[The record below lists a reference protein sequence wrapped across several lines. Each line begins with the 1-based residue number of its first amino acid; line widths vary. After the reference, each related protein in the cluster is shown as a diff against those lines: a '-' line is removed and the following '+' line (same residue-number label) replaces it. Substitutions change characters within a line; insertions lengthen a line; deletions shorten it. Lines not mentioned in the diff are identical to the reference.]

1 MGKKSKNDMD
11 FDFDDNFD
19 FEDPFAS
26 IDGEIEPGAKN
37 SKKRSVIG
45 DVFKGTVSGAKS
57 KITDPEFIGKS
68 VRNSLP
74 PSYDTVFEGV
84 DEVTTNVR
92 KIYDQAV
99 SELKP
104 AVSAITSNI
113 DRMVPESL
121 GPVKSVTKKI
131 NGIFNKDKIN
141 SQISTESAE
150 NMAVSSAMSQVFGK
164 MEARD
169 DQRQARDEAEF
180 KVSQAVDAK
189 RFKSSSALMAR
200 IADNTGNILGM
211 KQGVELDYQKKSLEL
226 QVRQL
231 FTLQDLTTKS
241 VRFQEAAVK
250 QYEAIAKNT
259 SLPEF
264 VKLQESERFKEIA
277 KNKFYGNIQGA
288 LYEKTGL
295 GKIMERIKNDAGE
308 YIGGIKQGLQGGA
321 DIAEMVREQLEQM
334 NELKESGFDISK
346 AEMAG
351 QLAGG
356 ALTERMSNIFTSSI
370 KQVLG
375 ETPEF
380 NRIGYRESAKVLN
393 PSAYAARLKEDPKYM
408 DMEYETGAKGI
419 LGKVANYFL
428 DKAFDARP
436 DLEINRAGNVS
447 DLKLPGVISNK
458 FIRSVEEVI
467 PSWLAYIHKELVH
480 LRTDEDPGLASFDFR
495 RNEIRTKKDRKAS
508 TTKKIESESDNFS
521 HRFMVDKA
529 YEELIGNAEVT
540 DKQQE
545 ELKRFIMQIS
555 RDSKVYYDQ
564 KGIQGSKAYAGLS
577 DEAKLIVDSSTD
589 VASDDRDD
597 EEKHK
602 KVFDLTRSMI
612 GARESTTDMRGF
624 IEEEIRNGNLD
635 ILLDDGIVFY
645 DRNDNLVI
653 NEKKYLEYVE
663 SGYFKT
669 SDKNKKKDIKRVTSS
684 RKRKRSKLF
693 AKSDVTTKEDISPV
707 ATTDSL
713 NKVRNTDI
721 FTWKYKPG
729 EGDGKQHIGPMAQD
743 VRASMG
749 DETAPSGKKID
760 LINLNGINMAA
771 TQELADRVD
780 GLDFTGQFIGNKLS
794 AIEANTLA
802 ISETL
807 RDKRFFNIPVPKIDL
822 KDIDLSKLD
831 LSKIDFSKIDPRR
844 FIPEGA
850 MDRAKKIAKA
860 GYNESISL
868 AGKGYNAG
876 KSAVGGLYNAAK
888 ETAKWTKEV
897 TVDPLINYLKKDE
910 TKQKISETFG
920 KAFTNTLKLGNALV
934 GQVNK
939 TVFERIPKAVEFV
952 KDKASN
958 LMKTFYDGVI
968 GPVDMY
974 IKGKPDEP
982 VIRASRL
989 RAGDYFDS
997 ATSTVLKTLRDIES
1011 SKGDIVDREGNIVV
1025 SVKELSEGLFDKFG
1039 KQLKRKGVNLLQAGL
1054 NLGGRAIGGAM
1065 RLAAKGGQ
1073 KVASFLGLN
1082 DGRFEEFQQNLKES
1096 MTDAFGEL
1104 NIAGFS
1110 SASNEAIADIRDL
1123 LYRVYPNEAL
1133 SVEEDKKLKRGDPKG
1148 RNKGLVSSLKKFLGF
1163 GKKEDKDDSGTEEKD
1178 AAMSSGSSSAS
1189 SDAAPA
1195 GDSGVPARS
1204 GSGAISG
1211 LLNGAKDF
1219 VTGQV
1224 DKLKAKSPEA
1234 AKQIEENKDKVK
1246 SFVSSKVDKVKEIF
1260 KPKAAQE
1267 FVGPQQPTS
1276 NTSQET
1282 VSPNLAGLADNAKK
1296 MFGGL
1301 YDKFTKALEVEPSTA
1316 KAEIKPSEVAT
1327 GKTKSEIIKDK
1338 LTEFVNDFSDKTS
1351 KQDPAGGFKDL
1362 FKKMQSYL
1370 VDKKVIS
1377 TEETPEES
1385 IEQEAEP
1392 IGKIAK
1398 FKKDFKTGYNRK
1410 MAELKAARNKID
1422 QPETEEDS
1430 QEQEDQPSTF
1440 MDRARKA
1447 VKDAGKI
1454 GKSSMKIGALPF
1466 KVGGKAVS
1474 AGVGTVLELLG
1485 YEPKQIAQA
1494 AEGFTEGSATGKGLL
1509 SRFSEVAKN
1518 KGRDLRNKALWAKA
1532 EIGDTLDGYTNKA
1545 KEKYDTVK
1553 DAVSQKYQQVK
1564 DKASQTGRDFYNKAL
1579 WAKAE
1584 AMDTIDPYIQRAKE
1598 GYEQGKEFV
1607 ANKYQS
1613 AKDKASEVGRDI
1625 YNKATWA
1632 KAELQDSLDP
1642 YVQKAKDK
1650 YAGLKDKASAF
1661 GRDIANKAMFT
1672 KAQIGDE
1679 LADKLNP
1686 VKEKVSSTF
1695 SRAKDIFNRRMGTTV
1710 EDAKETY
1717 ATEKDKIRSVLS
1729 EYRKDKPQQEQQD
1742 KIAENIAKEAPKET
1756 SDDKATEA
1764 EVIKKGPFFAL
1775 AKFGKSI
1782 NGLKEA
1788 LIEKAKPKNKI
1799 DDESEQETEEDSEET
1814 QNTESDKPSSKK
1826 GPVRKRKGQRNSRA
1840 VAKKEREKKRTLA
1853 PTVVVTQPAAVQPAD
1868 TKKLDKGQAAI
1879 QASQPQPQPVAQQ
1892 EQQSSGSGLVGGLL
1906 SKIPGGN
1913 KVGGLY
1919 NRVAN
1924 SRIGQGLG
1932 SALGAVG
1939 SMAGGAFKA
1948 LLGTAASKVD
1958 TGAEA
1963 QEGRDVAAYNGALSS
1978 DTSKGPTFNDKDG
1991 NGRREGSA
1999 EDRMAAFEAEKRER
2013 LKRKKLERGQA
2024 KYQSGTN
2031 VIDKMIG
2038 AAQGIVDNVKSI
2050 GAGLMEAAGGIFGG
2064 DGKGSRRGPVG
2075 TKGPKG
2081 GKVGKLSKLKSL
2093 FTFGKTAGAA
2103 GAAGTASTVAGSA
2116 AKTAASTAAKGGLLK
2131 SMGSKLPGL
2140 GTAVAL
2146 GMGAMDVY
2154 ASESSDM
2161 SRDEKDLATGEAVGS
2176 TGGAIAGMAV
2186 GAKAGAAIGTVLG
2199 PVGTGVGA
2207 LVGGAVG
2214 GIAGSSYGAKAG
2226 AWLGSKVT
2234 SIRKFFGS
2242 KAVSDIDLIRMYQYG
2257 IGHTEVSKEYFGKI
2271 QELESYLED
2280 GRVGYKIDQAHLLEK
2295 KMTNE
2300 ELLDIMDIDPK
2311 NKVEVTKFT
2320 EWFIQRFTPVF
2331 LHHNTLIYSIDN
2343 KIEMSK
2349 LNTMDDTKKKKYLE
2363 KAAFESAPWHVT
2375 VSPFKNVPSLL
2386 ADRNYSI
2393 KLTEKLRIGLTKDS
2407 DKKTI
2412 APATVI
2418 KPKEDT
2424 QQASK
2429 IEKQGQKEQ
2438 ELEAK
2443 NIQAKNAATSSGPG
2457 NSNLFP
2463 SATVGAAK
2471 QDAGESMGEDGPQQE
2486 LGKAKA
2492 PAKTTSEGAKSPTN
2506 IAIAPG
2512 SLKPG
2517 DEGMKYVAFNKPTVS
2532 IDSMNPVMKQQLL
2545 GMIQEYGELTG
2556 KKVILTSGTRS
2567 TQEQERLYRQN
2578 PAKAARPGRSLHE
2591 FGVAVDINSADVD
2604 ALDKLGLMRKYGFT
2618 RPVGGETWHV
2628 EPAGIQGQLTTAK
2641 KDPNAASSLI
2651 ASGVGLGG
2659 GGIGS
2664 VRGSAM
2670 GKRDPEA
2677 AKTMIAATSKQVD
2690 PVKEVA
2696 KVTGEPAV
2704 PEQMSKVDTLLAE
2717 MESNPP
2723 AATSASASSS
2733 AIDRAFAHLPAK
2745 GEDSSV
2751 HNESLGAAMSK
2762 EDADKMHANAATWNN
2777 SAAPDSNAALKKAQ
2791 SRSQEAADKSTDKL
2805 WKQMQGIYDEP
2816 EEQQPISS
2824 ALSQVNAKSTPG
2836 TNYRPRVQGFTPITI
2851 NSNKIGPSLSTSGN
2865 AVETIPEISKSSGSS
2880 FKPPSAGN
2888 VPAMGGGQGLNPN
2901 TAPAGKSP
2909 GNAGQGMG
2917 ITDIIEEGAK
2927 KANMDPEMMKA
2938 FAAIES
2944 SMNPNAS
2951 AKTSSA
2957 KGLFQFLNATWQE
2970 QVEKH
2975 GKKYGLAPGVSQF
2988 DPYASTVIAAE
2999 YLKSNLNRIKSVK
3012 PDQNIVDAYLTHFL
3026 GAGGAKTFLS
3036 QPADALAAPVM
3047 RDAANANKSIFYA
3060 GGGRSR
3066 TFGEIYEMFR
3076 KKIENKSKAFGI
3088 NVDLGK
3094 GMTSA
3099 GKTDTQK
3106 NVDKVTEST
3115 GTLTASNY
3123 SGHTAMPEQ
3132 QMAQGLSPNGNTGAA
3147 PAQPKTVEEVNN
3159 LKMNAMFKPSA
3170 GTKPESKFPGLVTTS
3185 AKTDNVIQSANDPV
3199 KSFTKFD
3206 PLAKDDSGTAYDPSR
3221 SSPNSEIGM
3230 NKLIDINQ
3238 QQLDIA
3244 KQLLEFMKQ
3253 ELPKL
3258 TTPKPEETRSSNIG
3272 PRIQDVKN
3280 QQGAGA
3286 MGGPGGIGKLPP
3298 PEINV
3303 GRRPLTT

>member
-495 RNEIRTKKDRKAS
+495 RSEIRTKKDRKAS

-684 RKRKRSKLF
+684 RKKKRSKLF

-743 VRASMG
+743 VRANMG

-831 LSKIDFSKIDPRR
+831 LSKIDFSKLDPRR

-920 KAFTNTLKLGNALV
+920 KAFTNTVKLGNALV

-958 LMKTFYDGVI
+958 LMKAFYDGVI

-1025 SVKELSEGLFDKFG
+1025 SVKELSEGLYDKFG

-1054 NLGGRAIGGAM
+1054 NLGGRVVGGAM

-1104 NIAGFS
+1104 NITGFS

-1163 GKKEDKDDSGTEEKD
+1163 GKKEDKDDSVTEEKD
-1178 AAMSSGSSSAS
+1178 AAMSSSSSGAS

-1260 KPKAAQE
+1260 KPKASQE

-1276 NTSQET
+1276 NTYQET

-1296 MFGGL
+1296 LFGGL
-1301 YDKFTKALEVEPSTA
+1301 YDKFTKALEVEPSA
-1316 KAEIKPSEVAT
+1316 
-1327 GKTKSEIIKDK
+1327 TKSEMIKDK
-1338 LTEFVNDFSDKTS
+1338 LTALVSDFSDKTS
-1351 KQDPAGGFKDL
+1351 KQDPVGGFKDL

-1377 TEETPEES
+1377 SEETPEES
-1385 IEQEAEP
+1385 VEQEAEP

-1422 QPETEEDS
+1422 QPDTEVDS
-1430 QEQEDQPSTF
+1430 QEQEDQTPTF
-1440 MDRARKA
+1440 IDRARKA
-1447 VKDAGKI
+1447 AKDAGKI
-1454 GKSSMKIGALPF
+1454 GKSGLKIGALPF

-1485 YEPKQIAQA
+1485 YEPKQVAEA
-1494 AEGFTEGSATGKGLL
+1494 TEGFEEGDATVKGLL
-1509 SRFSEVAKN
+1509 RRFSEAAKN

-1579 WAKAE
+1579 WAK
-1584 AMDTIDPYIQRAKE
+1584 E

-1607 ANKYQS
+1607 TDKYQA

-1661 GRDIANKAMFT
+1661 GRNIANKAMFT

-1799 DDESEQETEEDSEET
+1799 DDESEPETEEDSEET

-1840 VAKKEREKKRTLA
+1840 VAKKEREKKRSLA
-1853 PTVVVTQPAAVQPAD
+1853 PTIVVTQPAAVQPAD

-1892 EQQSSGSGLVGGLL
+1892 EQQSSGGGLVGGLL

-1932 SALGAVG
+1932 TALGAVG

-1958 TGAEA
+1958 TSAEA

-2331 LHHNTLIYSIDN
+2331 LYHNTLIYSIDN

-2443 NIQAKNAATSSGPG
+2443 NIQAKNASASASSPLAPSISAGSSSGPI
-2457 NSNLFP
+2457 
-2463 SATVGAAK
+2463 VD
-2471 QDAGESMGEDGPQQE
+2471 QVGEDGPQQD
-2486 LGKAKA
+2486 LGKGKE
-2492 PAKTTSEGAKSPTN
+2492 PTTSASIGSKGPSN

-2512 SLKPG
+2512 NLKDG
-2517 DEGMKYVAFNKPTVS
+2517 TEGLKYVVFNKPGVS
-2532 IDSMNPVMKQQLL
+2532 IDSMNPTMKRQLL

-2556 KKVILTSGTRS
+2556 KKVILTSGTR
-2567 TQEQERLYRQN
+2567 TTAEQEKLYKQN
-2578 PAKAARPGRSLHE
+2578 PSKAARPGRSLHE
-2591 FGVAVDINSADVD
+2591 FGVAVDINSKDVD

-2628 EPAGIQGQLTTAK
+2628 EPAGIQGQLSVAK
-2641 KDPNAASSLI
+2641 NDPNTASDLI
-2651 ASGVGLGG
+2651 AKGAGLGG
-2659 GGIGS
+2659 GGVGS
-2664 VRGSAM
+2664 IRGTAM
-2670 GKRDPEA
+2670 GKRDPEV
-2677 AKTMIAATSKQVD
+2677 AKTMLAATSKQID
-2690 PVKEVA
+2690 PAKEAIKESGDQPSPATALANAGNSNLSLKPSTVA
-2696 KVTGEPAV
+2696 SGADSVI
-2704 PEQMSKVDTLLAE
+2704 AE

-2723 AATSASASSS
+2723 GAIAAPSTGMQKVSFKQGSFGNTVLSPSSADSTPAIESIPEPAKPDGAGLKVSSS
-2733 AIDRAFAHLPAK
+2733 
-2745 GEDSSV
+2745 G
-2751 HNESLGAAMSK
+2751 NM
-2762 EDADKMHANAATWNN
+2762 
-2777 SAAPDSNAALKKAQ
+2777 
-2791 SRSQEAADKSTDKL
+2791 
-2805 WKQMQGIYDEP
+2805 P
-2816 EEQQPISS
+2816 E
-2824 ALSQVNAKSTPG
+2824 
-2836 TNYRPRVQGFTPITI
+2836 
-2851 NSNKIGPSLSTSGN
+2851 
-2865 AVETIPEISKSSGSS
+2865 
-2880 FKPPSAGN
+2880 
-2888 VPAMGGGQGLNPN
+2888 MGGGQGLNPN
-2901 TAPAGKSP
+2901 STPAGQSA
-2909 GNAGQGMG
+2909 GNAGKGLG
-2917 ITDIIEEGAK
+2917 VTDIIEKGAK
-2927 KANMDPEMMKA
+2927 QANMDPNMLKA

-2957 KGLFQFLNATWQE
+2957 KGLFQFLNGTWKE
-2970 QVEKH
+2970 QIEKH
-2975 GKKYGLAPGVSQF
+2975 GKKYGLSPNVSQF

-3258 TTPKPEETRSSNIG
+3258 ATPKPEETRSSNIG

-3280 QQGAGA
+3280 QQGASA